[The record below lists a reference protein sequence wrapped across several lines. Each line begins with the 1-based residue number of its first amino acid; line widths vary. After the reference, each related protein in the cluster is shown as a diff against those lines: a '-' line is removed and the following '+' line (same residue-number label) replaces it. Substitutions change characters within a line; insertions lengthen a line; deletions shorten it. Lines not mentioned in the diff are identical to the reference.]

1 MGLTLGDL
9 QRPAGA
15 AHRPKRVGR
24 GSSSGHG
31 KTSCRGSKGQKS
43 RSGERKNPG
52 FEGGQTPLYRRLPKR
67 EFTSKFKQVF
77 QVVNLDRL
85 NRFAD
90 GAVVAPQQ
98 LAEAGLVRDA
108 QASVKILG
116 DGTLTRRLTVQAH
129 RFSQRASE
137 EIARLG
143 GLAELVTR

>member
-9 QRPAGA
+9 RRPAGA

-24 GSSSGHG
+24 GSGSGHG
-31 KTSCRGSKGQKS
+31 KTSGRGSKGQKS

-67 EFTSKFKQVF
+67 GFTSKFKQIF

-90 GAVVAPQQ
+90 GEMVTPQQ
-98 LAEAGLVRDA
+98 LAAAGLVGDA
-108 QASVKILG
+108 QEPVKILG
-116 DGTLTRRLTVQAH
+116 DGELTRRLTVQAH
-129 RFSQRASE
+129 GFSRRASE

-143 GLAELVTR
+143 GRAELVSR